1 MEKSYD
7 DMPTELKQWTI
18 KQIND
23 LINGKLRPMKARK
36 IIAMI
41 ASSVNSPVGD
51 LICDI
56 VTLED
61 EPMPP
66 AAPTPE
72 QRRVR
77 WAAASVDTGD
87 MRCRMDEFDWI

>member
-7 DMPTELKQWTI
+7 NMPTELKQWTI

-23 LINGKLRPMKARK
+23 LINGKLSPMKARK
-36 IIAMI
+36 IIALI
-41 ASSVNSPVGD
+41 ASSDNSPVGD

-61 EPMPP
+61 EP
-66 AAPTPE
+66 E
-72 QRRVR
+72 
-77 WAAASVDTGD
+77 
-87 MRCRMDEFDWI
+87 

>member
-7 DMPTELKQWTI
+7 NMPTELKQWTI

-23 LINGKLRPMKARK
+23 LINGKLSPMKARK

-41 ASSVNSPVGD
+41 AEATNSPVGD

-61 EPMPP
+61 EP
-66 AAPTPE
+66 E
-72 QRRVR
+72 
-77 WAAASVDTGD
+77 
-87 MRCRMDEFDWI
+87 

>member
-23 LINGKLRPMKARK
+23 LINGKLSPIKARK
-36 IIAMI
+36 MIALI

-61 EPMPP
+61 EP
-66 AAPTPE
+66 E
-72 QRRVR
+72 
-77 WAAASVDTGD
+77 
-87 MRCRMDEFDWI
+87 